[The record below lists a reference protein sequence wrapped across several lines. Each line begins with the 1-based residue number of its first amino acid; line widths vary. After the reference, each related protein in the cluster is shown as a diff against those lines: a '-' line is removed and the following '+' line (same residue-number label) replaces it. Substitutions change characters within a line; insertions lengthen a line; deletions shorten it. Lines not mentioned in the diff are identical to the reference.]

1 MRCLGDLMSQENEP
15 RDSLE
20 EFYDWIESLPLD
32 EADTALKGLLE
43 YEKAIQQ
50 EQFRIDGY
58 IRYED

>member
-1 MRCLGDLMSQENEP
+1 MNEAEP
-15 RDSLE
+15 TDCLE

-32 EADTALKGLLE
+32 EADTALKGIRE

-50 EQFRIDGY
+50 EQFRVDGY

>member
-1 MRCLGDLMSQENEP
+1 MICLGDLMRQENEP

-20 EFYDWIESLPLD
+20 EFYDWVESLPLD

-50 EQFRIDGY
+50 ELFRLDGY
-58 IRYED
+58 VKYED

>member
-1 MRCLGDLMSQENEP
+1 MRQENEP

-43 YEKAIQQ
+43 YEKVIQQ
-50 EQFRIDGY
+50 ELFRLNGY
-58 IRYED
+58 VKYED

>member
-1 MRCLGDLMSQENEP
+1 MENEP

-43 YEKAIQQ
+43 YEKDIQK
-50 EQFRIDGY
+50 ELFEVDGY
-58 IRYED
+58 IRFED